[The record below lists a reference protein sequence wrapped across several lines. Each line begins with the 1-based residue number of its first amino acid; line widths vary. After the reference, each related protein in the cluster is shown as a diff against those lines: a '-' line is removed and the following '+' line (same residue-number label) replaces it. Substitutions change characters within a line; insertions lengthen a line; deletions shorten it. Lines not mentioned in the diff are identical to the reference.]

1 MSLLILLSGVLALL
15 VKEENGEEVLIIA
28 LIIALIAFVI
38 EIPVVMQLIAWEVI

>member
-38 EIPVVMQLIAWEVI
+38 EIPVV